1 MENNKIILIK
11 PTRHKDDRGFFTE
24 IYSQHRYKESG
35 IDADFVQE
43 NQSLSWNVGTLR
55 GLHFQSPPYAQ
66 GKLVRCGRGA
76 IFDVVVDIRKGSP
89 TFNQWEGYKLTAEN
103 GFQLYVPV
111 GFAHGFMTLEPASEI
126 IYKCTDYYAPK
137 AEGSIRWNDPTIGVE
152 WPLSKKIVLNE
163 RDSIAALLKDFETP
177 FTFGENS

>member
-55 GLHFQSPPYAQ
+55 G
-66 GKLVRCGRGA
+66 
-76 IFDVVVDIRKGSP
+76 
-89 TFNQWEGYKLTAEN
+89 
-103 GFQLYVPV
+103 
-111 GFAHGFMTLEPASEI
+111 
-126 IYKCTDYYAPK
+126 
-137 AEGSIRWNDPTIGVE
+137 
-152 WPLSKKIVLNE
+152 
-163 RDSIAALLKDFETP
+163 
-177 FTFGENS
+177 